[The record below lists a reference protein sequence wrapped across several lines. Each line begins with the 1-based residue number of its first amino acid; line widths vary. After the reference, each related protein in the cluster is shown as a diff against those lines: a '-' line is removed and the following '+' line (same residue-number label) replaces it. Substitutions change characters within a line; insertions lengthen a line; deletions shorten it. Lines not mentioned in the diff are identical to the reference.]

1 MPLATFC
8 QGIIRGLDMVV
19 ISGVGLQLAVTGTGW
34 GEGPAAFERLFNA
47 IPAAAGVLLLC
58 IGAIWIISCLSK

>member
-8 QGIIRGLDMVV
+8 QGIIRGRDMVV

-34 GEGPAAFERLFNA
+34 GEGPAAFDRLFNA
-47 IPAAAGVLLLC
+47 MPTIACVLLFL
-58 IGAIWIISCLSK
+58 GAIWAVSCLSK